1 MIMGT
6 FAKIGVI
13 IAATGLITTLVLP
26 GRLTASV
33 VSSGGNAIT
42 SWTKAAQG
50 R

>member
-1 MIMGT
+1 MGT
-6 FAKIGVI
+6 AAKVATI
-13 IAATGLITTLVLP
+13 IALTGLITTLVLP

-33 VSSGGNAIT
+33 IGAGGTALS